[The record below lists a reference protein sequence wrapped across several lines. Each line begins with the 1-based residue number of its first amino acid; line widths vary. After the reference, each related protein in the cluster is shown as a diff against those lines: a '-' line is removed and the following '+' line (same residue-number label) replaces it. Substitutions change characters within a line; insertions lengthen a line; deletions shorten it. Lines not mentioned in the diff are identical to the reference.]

1 MDSEEKYITVIIPTY
16 MRPEILEETVP
27 SYFQEYVKEVILVA
41 DGGQDLG
48 KLSMVVQKLYNL
60 AKKRGIK
67 LKTIFLKHR
76 VGSIRIINFT
86 VNKINT
92 EFFLIGEDDVLLYP
106 NCIKI
111 LIEKYLE
118 LSKKEKIGGVVPKL
132 IRHDNYISFKGK
144 YNDIYSYISPF
155 TGEIYF
161 DYQLNIK
168 KEIKVLITHKVLLTK
183 KSVFK
188 EVGGYNEKFSVG
200 IDWQPEW
207 RAENELNLRY
217 YKKGYSIYYVP
228 SAIAEHKSYKKG
240 GWRILN
246 YDWSKLK
253 FYNYYAQCIFLK
265 AYKDFS
271 FIFPISI
278 YILKDLLSSI
288 KFYANNKFE

>member
-60 AKKRGIK
+60 AKMKEIK
-67 LKTIFLKHR
+67 FSTFFLKHR
-76 VGSIRIINFT
+76 VGSIRIINFV

-106 NCIKI
+106 NCIKT
-111 LIEKYLE
+111 LLEKYFA

-132 IRHDNYISFKGK
+132 IRHDNYIPFQGK
-144 YNDIYSYISPF
+144 YKYIYSYISPF
-155 TGEIYF
+155 TGEVYF
-161 DYQLNIK
+161 NYQLETK
-168 KEIKVLITHKVLLTK
+168 KETKVLVTHKVLLTK
-183 KSVFK
+183 KSIFK

-200 IDWQPEW
+200 IYWRSEW

-228 SAIAEHKSYKKG
+228 SAIAEHKSYKRG
-240 GWRILN
+240 GWRLLN
-246 YDWSKLK
+246 YNWGKMK
-253 FYNYYAQCIFLK
+253 FYTYYKQCIFLK
-265 AYKDFS
+265 TYRGLG

-278 YILKDLLSSI
+278 YILKDFLNSI
-288 KFYANNKFE
+288 RFYANNKFK